1 VNKPTPDRSGSKGP
15 RKPSGDRSNS
25 GKPRTGGAGAGRG
38 STASGRGGNSS
49 RPPASSSWSDRG
61 DSTSGDRRSVR
72 PAEGR
77 PGKSAAGAGG
87 DRRPPRGES
96 PRSGD
101 SRPRYDKPAG
111 DSRPS
116 RYSKP
121 DGDSRPRYDKPA
133 GDSRPSRYSKP
144 DGDSRP
150 RYDKPAGDDRRGPRS
165 GDSRPSSGGYRPDR
179 PAARAGGRPDSAG
192 GPKRSSSAG
201 YKGVNA
207 RPDSS
212 SRRPSRYTE
221 DRPREAPRPGLAA
234 KVNEPAT
241 PKGLDLRQLPRGV
254 RAELRGLTSE
264 HAEVV
269 GAHLL
274 MAGQLIDT
282 DPDLAYAHAEAAR
295 RRAARLPITREAAGE
310 TAYAAGNF
318 GTALNEFR
326 ALRRMTGRDD
336 YLAAMA
342 DCERALGRY
351 QGALRLV
358 KEGLAKNPE
367 VVTRIELR
375 LVEAGIR
382 SQTGQVEEALRLLKN
397 EIEELGTRG
406 TKLARARLRYGY
418 ADLLERTGDGDQAER
433 WFDAVVRLDPDDTT
447 DAADRVAAL
456 RGIVIEYDDSD
467 DEFVD
472 EGEGDDE
479 EDEAVE
485 EKAVQPEEAVIEVEF
500 IDLNDAVA
508 LDETD
513 LSEAAETDEQ

>member
-1 VNKPTPDRSGSKGP
+1 
-15 RKPSGDRSNS
+15 
-25 GKPRTGGAGAGRG
+25 
-38 STASGRGGNSS
+38 
-49 RPPASSSWSDRG
+49 
-61 DSTSGDRRSVR
+61 
-72 PAEGR
+72 
-77 PGKSAAGAGG
+77 
-87 DRRPPRGES
+87 
-96 PRSGD
+96 
-101 SRPRYDKPAG
+101 
-111 DSRPS
+111 
-116 RYSKP
+116 
-121 DGDSRPRYDKPA
+121 
-133 GDSRPSRYSKP
+133 
-144 DGDSRP
+144 
-150 RYDKPAGDDRRGPRS
+150 
-165 GDSRPSSGGYRPDR
+165 
-179 PAARAGGRPDSAG
+179 
-192 GPKRSSSAG
+192 
-201 YKGVNA
+201 
-207 RPDSS
+207 
-212 SRRPSRYTE
+212 
-221 DRPREAPRPGLAA
+221 
-234 KVNEPAT
+234 
-241 PKGLDLRQLPRGV
+241 
-254 RAELRGLTSE
+254 
-264 HAEVV
+264 
-269 GAHLL
+269 

-382 SQTGQVEEALRLLKN
+382 SQTGQVEEALRLLKS

-456 RGIVIEYDDSD
+456 RGIVIEYDDTD
-467 DEFVD
+467 EEFVD

-479 EDEAVE
+479 EDESEADVTNAEVTGGEAVE
-485 EKAVQPEEAVIEVEF
+485 PEEAAVEVEF